1 MHAYIHTSISKFKSQ
16 ELRSMCSFQSGYG
29 VMPANFRASAGL
41 SFVNDTVLERRAP
54 PAPLRCYVCGQKY
67 LNHTSLDL
75 GSANC
80 PGVLV
85 GA

>member
-1 MHAYIHTSISKFKSQ
+1 M
-16 ELRSMCSFQSGYG
+16 
-29 VMPANFRASAGL
+29 VSAGL

-75 GSANC
+75 WICKLQWCSSMSLDKLSTHNNNV
-80 PGVLV
+80 VLPHSV
-85 GA
+85 STS